1 VISEAKMHRRLD
13 AFSQGVKPHTLAAF
27 KAAQKSPIADS
38 LMT

>member
-1 VISEAKMHRRLD
+1 MTGNTTQD
-13 AFSQGVKPHTLAAF
+13 TLSAF